1 MPNKITDKILAFY
14 QTYKAQIL
22 SAIVA
27 IYIAPP
33 ALFYSHNYGIE
44 GSWKRAINMAVNNG
58 TIFGTDFI
66 YTFGPLGFL
75 STRNNEY
82 VGNWLLI
89 ISDIL
94 LVFACYYFLLT
105 FFKKNKGWFLLALT
119 SMFLVRSAEYTQ
131 IMFLIFVIY
140 TIQILQNKF
149 KNKLQLVITV
159 LLGTLLFF
167 IKVNYGIIALF
178 VLSIIMIYLIFNNLN
193 AFLLV
198 LSIFLA
204 TIFIITH
211 YCHINIIGYILY
223 SFELIKYYNESM
235 YLPIKLYDPVLI
247 LAFIQI
253 LIVSILS
260 YLVIKKQ
267 VIEKN
272 FNLVFVMSFILFA
285 LTFYLFYKNG
295 FTRANII
302 HYGAFFSILPFSII
316 SVIFLF
322 NIDKSKCI
330 TIGSIIISL
339 SCSVYVQLKYNIFNI
354 KHDLTFAIPG
364 YSSQYFKKEAS
375 KQENILIPKNKLA
388 SIGNET
394 IDIFPY
400 QIALIQINGLNYC
413 PRPLPQSYS
422 FSSPLIDSLNA
433 DHFYKT
439 SKPANILI
447 RNEGIDKNYNFWNES
462 YTKATIS
469 LNYYYCNTISLKKDT
484 LETDVYNENY
494 LLLKATKQAPRY
506 PLFTKIEE
514 RKIFLGERINF
525 SFSDTELVYF
535 TAEINYNLIGKLRKF
550 IFQVPATYIKL
561 HFSDSTSQTYPAFR
575 PEICRPVLINK
586 AILNNIDLKNFFS
599 KNLKAIKNIVGFE
612 IFSKDIGCQPE
623 ISITFQKFKNY

>member
-14 QTYKAQIL
+14 LTYKAQIL

-44 GSWKRAINMAVNNG
+44 GSWKRAINMAIKNG
-58 TIFGTDFI
+58 TVFGADFI

-89 ISDIL
+89 ISDIFL
-94 LVFACYYFLLT
+94 AFSCYYFLLT
-105 FFKKNKGWFLLALT
+105 YFKKNKGWFILVLM

-131 IMFLIFVIY
+131 IMFLMFIIY
-140 TIQILQNKF
+140 TIQIIQNKF
-149 KNKLQLVITV
+149 KNRLQLLITA

-167 IKVNYGIIALF
+167 IKVNYGIIALLI
-178 VLSIIMIYLIFNNLN
+178 LSIIIIYLVFNNFKSSLYI
-193 AFLLV
+193 LV
-198 LSIFLA
+198 IFLGA
-204 TIFIITH
+204 FFIIIH

-247 LAFIQI
+247 LAIIQI
-253 LIVSILS
+253 LIVCILS
-260 YLVIKKQ
+260 YLVIKKHI
-267 VIEKN
+267 IEKN
-272 FNLVFVMSFILFA
+272 LNWVFIIPLILFA

-295 FTRANII
+295 FTRADII

-330 TIGSIIISL
+330 TISSLIISL
-339 SCSVYVQLKYNIFNI
+339 SCSVYVQIKYNIFNI

-364 YSSQYFKKEAS
+364 YSSQYFKKETM
-375 KQENILIPKNKLA
+375 KQADILLPKEELA
-388 SIGNET
+388 LIGNET

-400 QIALIQINGLNYC
+400 QIALIQLNGLNYC

-422 FSSPLIDSLNA
+422 FSSTIIDSLNA

-469 LNYYYCNTISLKKDT
+469 LNYTYCNTISLKKDT
-484 LETDVYNENY
+484 LETDIFNENY
-494 LLLKATKQAPRY
+494 LLLKANHQSPHY
-506 PLFTKIEE
+506 PLFTKIDE
-514 RKIFLGERINF
+514 RKIILGERINF
-525 SFSDTELVYF
+525 SFPDTELVYF
-535 TAEINYNLIGKLRKF
+535 TAEINYNLIGKIRKI
-550 IFQVPATYIKL
+550 IFQVPVTYIKL
-561 HFSDSTSQTYPAFR
+561 YFSDSTSQIYPAFR

-599 KNLKAIKNIVGFE
+599 KNLKAIKNIVGLE

-623 ISITFQKFKNY
+623 ISSYDG